1 MPKIYHF
8 ALFLLLVGQQTLLA
22 EYYYRYDKKEVL
34 KPLSD
39 HSVLPKSLDRSSS
52 RVYFE
57 NTKGNWLGVDG
68 KIFIQFNAIS
78 KKQKEAILDKYNV
91 TKLQEY
97 TDTLWLVYTKN
108 INNTLMT
115 ANKLHQL
122 SSIKYAQ
129 PDFSRHMQNRSRSF
143 EPLAPTD
150 PLFEKTWHLQ
160 KQPFYPASPAFDIAE
175 IFKTTQ
181 GRYSTIGIVDDG
193 LDVYHEDLRIN
204 VRTYVNADSL
214 QSNPKINLFSDT
226 HGTKM
231 AGILIAAQNDKG
243 SMGIAPRAKL
253 HFARHQLSR
262 ETFVASEIIN
272 AYSYL
277 LERGVSVISNSWGTH
292 ERSQVLEDYIN
303 YIVKNARDGKGVVIV
318 FATGNSAIN
327 LDDKD
332 ISDESEMSSVI
343 GVGSVNRAGNAISTF
358 SDYGK
363 ELDIFTAGEN
373 IVTTFV
379 SGFTN
384 LESFG
389 YGYAKGA
396 SASAAITS
404 GVIGL
409 MFTVNPNMTASE
421 VRNIILSSARDTF
434 VAHGHRFRILRPEV
448 AIDYSLVKQT
458 LDDVRDQVLAS
469 PIRRAIGEFA
479 YFDFDNSPAYFDF
492 VFRQDGQHYKLHTP
506 SGTPEN
512 VFGFAQI
519 NAPSNLNYRFLLLSR
534 FGVDNFSSKH
544 WLLVDK
550 ISSLTYLIHFNE
562 DYLRYEKLDLIATVN
577 DYEVIFAKA
586 SR

>member
-1 MPKIYHF
+1 MPKMHHL
-8 ALFLLLVGQQTLLA
+8 ALFLLLVGHQSLVA
-22 EYYYRYDKKEVL
+22 DYYYRYNKKEVL
-34 KPLSD
+34 KPLDDYSI
-39 HSVLPKSLDRSSS
+39 LPKSLDRSVE

-68 KIFIQFNAIS
+68 KIFIQFTAIS
-78 KKQKEAILDKYNV
+78 KEQKEAILVKYSV
-91 TKLQEY
+91 IKLQQY
-97 TDTLWLVYTKN
+97 NDTLWLVYTKN
-108 INNTLMT
+108 INNTLT
-115 ANKLHQL
+115 VANDLHQL
-122 SSIKYAQ
+122 PNVKYAQ
-129 PDFSRHMQNRSRSF
+129 PDFSRQMQNRTRSF

-181 GRYSTIGIVDDG
+181 GRYSSIGIVDDG
-193 LDVYHEDLRIN
+193 LDVHHEDLRVN

-243 SMGIAPRAKL
+243 SMGVAPRAKL

-262 ETFVASEIIN
+262 ETFVASEIIS
-272 AYSYL
+272 AYGYL

-292 ERSQVLEDYIN
+292 ERSQVLEDYID

-327 LDDKD
+327 LDEKGID
-332 ISDESEMSSVI
+332 DESEMSSVI
-343 GVGSVNRAGNAISTF
+343 GVGSVNRAGNAISDF

-363 ELDIFTAGEN
+363 ELDIFTAGED
-373 IVTTFV
+373 IVTTFI

-421 VRNIILSSARDTF
+421 VRGIILSSAQDTF
-434 VAHGHRFRILRPEV
+434 VAHGHRFRILRPET
-448 AIDYSLVKQT
+448 AINYSLITQT
-458 LDDVRDQVLAS
+458 LDDVRDQVLAN

-479 YFDFDNSPAYFDF
+479 YFDFDNSPAYLDF
-492 VFRQDGQHYKLHTP
+492 VFRQNGQHYKLHT
-506 SGTPEN
+506 SSSTPEN

-519 NAPSNLNYRFLLLSR
+519 NVPSNLEYRFLLLSR

-550 ISSLTYLIHFNE
+550 ITSVTYLIHFDE
-562 DYLRYEKLDLIATVN
+562 DYLHYDKLDLHATVHG
-577 DYEVIFAKA
+577 YEVIFK
-586 SR
+586 